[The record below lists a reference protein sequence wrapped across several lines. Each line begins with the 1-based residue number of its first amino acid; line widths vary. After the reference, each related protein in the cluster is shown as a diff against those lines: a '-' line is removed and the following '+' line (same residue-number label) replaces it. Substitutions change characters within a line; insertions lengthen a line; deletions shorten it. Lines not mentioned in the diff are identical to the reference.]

1 MGYQISQVMHQLWR
15 EKWKYLFIFAQCVIC
30 LTLILMGLNEQ
41 NSYAYR
47 RDVLMYDRSHQ
58 LTTISSVQGIY

>member
-41 NSYAYR
+41 HSYAYR
-47 RDVLMYDRSHQ
+47 RDVLMYDRS
-58 LTTISSVQGIY
+58 IN